1 MSRSANKPRA
11 LRKDRTGASPFK
23 VGAIVLLVVLVGT
36 YFGFSKHIPFTHGF
50 RLKAVVESAV
60 SIRTGSPVRI
70 AGVNVGKVVD
80 VEGQGSSDAA
90 VVTMELDDTGLPIH
104 KDAELKIRPRIF
116 LEGNFF
122 VDLEPGTPQSATVDD
137 GYTIPITQTATPVQ
151 LDEVLTALQTDTRAS
166 LQDTLEGF
174 GTGLTYQPTAQ
185 DDVGQDPSV
194 QGKTGAQ
201 ALNGALN
208 YSADAFKSTALV
220 NQALLGE
227 APNDLSKLV
236 DSFGQVAGAV
246 SRDEAQLTSFVSSF
260 NTTLAAFAD
269 EQNSLRESIR
279 LLGPTL
285 QTTNRALDSLNAA
298 FPPTRAFAIE
308 ILPGVKATPSTIDA
322 ALPWIAQTRTLVSSE
337 QLGGLVQ
344 QLQPATAALA
354 GFTGAQL
361 DLLPQANKLA
371 LCASRVLL
379 PTGDIVVNDGAA
391 TTGVKNYKEFL
402 YSLSGLA
409 GEGQNFD
416 GNGTYVRFNIAGGAK
431 PIQTGVANFSGQ
443 RLVGNAVATPLGTS
457 PRKPSS
463 KPAYVSS
470 QPCYTQALPN
480 VNGPQSGPGP
490 ADGSQGAT
498 ATASASATDAAAE
511 KAASGTGSGSGGGSG
526 ASGSSD
532 GSVAQQLFGR
542 LNPFRVQA
550 PGAVRE
556 SGGGRP

>member
-1 MSRSANKPRA
+1 VSRAKKPRA
-11 LRKDRTGASPFK
+11 ARKDRTGASPVM
-23 VGAIVLLVVLVGT
+23 VGLLVLLVILIGT
-36 YFGFSKHIPFTHGF
+36 YFGFTKHIPFTHGF
-50 RLKAVVESAV
+50 RVKAVVESAV
-60 SIRTGSPVRI
+60 SIRISSPVRI

-80 VEGQGSSDAA
+80 VQGQGSSDAA
-90 VVTMELDDTGLPIH
+90 VVTMEIDDVGLPIH

-122 VDLEPGTPQSATVDD
+122 VDLEPGTPQSPTVDD

-151 LDEVLTALQTDTRAS
+151 LDEVLTALQTDTRVS

-185 DDVGQDPSV
+185 DNVGQDPSV
-194 QGKTGAQ
+194 QNKTGAQ

-227 APNDLSKLV
+227 QPNDLSKLV
-236 DSFGQVAGAV
+236 DSFGQVAGAL
-246 SRDEAQLTSFVSSF
+246 SRDEGQLQSFVSSF

-269 EQNSLRESIR
+269 EQGNLQESIR

-285 QTTNRALDSLNAA
+285 VTTNRALDSLNAA

-308 ILPGVKATPSTIDA
+308 ILPGVRATPSTIDA
-322 ALPWIAQTRTLVSSE
+322 ALPWIAQTRKLVSKE
-337 QLGGLVQ
+337 QLGGLVP
-344 QLQPATAALA
+344 QLQPATAGLA

-361 DLLPQANKLA
+361 DLLPQANLLA

-379 PTGDIVVNDGAA
+379 PAGDLVIQDGGA
-391 TTGVKNYKEFL
+391 TTGVENYKEFL
-402 YSLSGLA
+402 YTLVGLA

-416 GNGTYVRFNIAGGAK
+416 GNGTYVRFQIGGGAK
-431 PIQTGVANFSGQ
+431 TFQTGQANFSGQ
-443 RLVGNAVATPLGTS
+443 PLLGNAVAAPLGTS

-463 KPAYVSS
+463 KPAYVSN
-470 QPCYTQALPN
+470 QNCYRQTLPD
-480 VNGPQSGPGP
+480 VNGPQAGPGP
-490 ADGSQGAT
+490 ADGSQGTAAAASLTKDT
-498 ATASASATDAAAE
+498 ATAE
-511 KAASGTGSGSGGGSG
+511 KAAGAAAGGAGG
-526 ASGSSD
+526 SD

-542 LNPFRVQA
+542 LNPFRAQS
-550 PGAVRE
+550 PGTVRE
-556 SGGGRP
+556 SGGGTP

>member
-1 MSRSANKPRA
+1 MSPSAKKPRA
-11 LRKDRTGASPFK
+11 LRKDRTGPAPFK
-23 VGAIVLLVVLVGT
+23 VGLIVLIVLLIGT
-36 YFGFSKHIPFTHGF
+36 YFGFAKHIPFTHGF

-80 VEGQGSSDAA
+80 VQGQGSSDAA

-122 VDLEPGTPQSATVDD
+122 VDLEPGTPQASTVDD

-151 LDEVLTALQTDTRAS
+151 LDEVLTALQADTRVS
-166 LQDTLEGF
+166 LQNTLEGY

-260 NTTLAAFAD
+260 NTTLGAFAD
-269 EQNSLRESIR
+269 QQNSLRESIR

-322 ALPWIAQTRTLVSSE
+322 ALPWIAQTRKLVSDQ
-337 QLGGLVQ
+337 QLGGLVK

-354 GFTGAQL
+354 SFTGAQL

-402 YSLSGLA
+402 YSLAGLA

-416 GNGTYVRFNIAGGAK
+416 GNGTYVRLNVGGGDRTVE
-431 PIQTGVANFSGQ
+431 TGVSNYSGQ
-443 RLVGNAVATPLGTS
+443 RLLGKAVAPPLGTS

-480 VNGPQSGPGP
+480 VNGPQAGPGP
-490 ADGSQGAT
+490 ADGSQGKS
-498 ATASASATDAAAE
+498 ASASARAADTATAE
-511 KAASGTGSGSGGGSG
+511 KAASSAGSGGS
-526 ASGSSD
+526 ASGDSD

-556 SGGGRP
+556 SGGETP